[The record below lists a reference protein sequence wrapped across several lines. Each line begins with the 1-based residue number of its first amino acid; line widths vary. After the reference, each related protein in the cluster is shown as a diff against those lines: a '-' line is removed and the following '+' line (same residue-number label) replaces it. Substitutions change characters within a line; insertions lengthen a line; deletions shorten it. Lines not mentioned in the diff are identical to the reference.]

1 MDVRDEV
8 ERGSKEI
15 ETKRGFQTTV
25 LTMAK
30 CGILGQEST
39 MTMTVYILVDETTK
53 ISPETSMQQ
62 YVFISGRQK

>member
-15 ETKRGFQTTV
+15 ETEGGFPTTV
-25 LTMAK
+25 PTMAK

-39 MTMTVYILVDETTK
+39 MTMTVNILVD
-53 ISPETSMQQ
+53 
-62 YVFISGRQK
+62 